1 MGVFG
6 PGWREGLARTLILG
20 ELAVIV
26 LLFWGMSLEYE
37 ANAFFQDWV
46 RDNAWPIG
54 LVLSWPFPPVLLGV
68 LIGIV
73 SRDVKQFLRGK
84 SAAKKAST

>member
-6 PGWREGLARTLILG
+6 SGWREGLAETVILA

-26 LLFWGMSLEYE
+26 VLFWGMSLEYE

-46 RDNAWPIG
+46 RDNAWPLG

-73 SRDVKQFLRGK
+73 SRDVRQFLRRK
-84 SAAKKAST
+84 RAAKKAST